1 MPEIEVSKRLR
12 IFAAN
17 WLIALGWTLKGC
29 CKPCAHWLF
38 TTARWLVP
46 EVQRFFIQCKG
57 SNTRNRRLFEWL
69 LNRVQ
74 PRVVGLLIVLA
85 FMGLLDLAMRNT
97 ATETQPE
104 HSAFLQEPQSKVL
117 SVGKSSEA
125 MEAFV
130 SETSSISELQ
140 IAPVPL
146 PLRKPERVD
155 KVPKRAKLA
164 ATQRSMAQKKRAAQK
179 PLRQ

>member
-1 MPEIEVSKRLR
+1 
-12 IFAAN
+12 
-17 WLIALGWTLKGC
+17 
-29 CKPCAHWLF
+29 
-38 TTARWLVP
+38 
-46 EVQRFFIQCKG
+46 
-57 SNTRNRRLFEWL
+57 
-69 LNRVQ
+69 
-74 PRVVGLLIVLA
+74 
-85 FMGLLDLAMRNT
+85 
-97 ATETQPE
+97 
-104 HSAFLQEPQSKVL
+104 
-117 SVGKSSEA
+117 

>member
-1 MPEIEVSKRLR
+1 
-12 IFAAN
+12 
-17 WLIALGWTLKGC
+17 
-29 CKPCAHWLF
+29 
-38 TTARWLVP
+38 
-46 EVQRFFIQCKG
+46 
-57 SNTRNRRLFEWL
+57 
-69 LNRVQ
+69 
-74 PRVVGLLIVLA
+74 LA

-117 SVGKSSEA
+117 SVSKSSEA

-164 ATQRSMAQKKRAAQK
+164 TYRSMAQQKRAAQK

>member
-46 EVQRFFIQCKG
+46 EAQRFFIQCKG

-85 FMGLLDLAMRNT
+85 FMGLLDLAMRKT

-155 KVPKRAKLA
+155 KAH
-164 ATQRSMAQKKRAAQK
+164 RSMAQKKRAAQK